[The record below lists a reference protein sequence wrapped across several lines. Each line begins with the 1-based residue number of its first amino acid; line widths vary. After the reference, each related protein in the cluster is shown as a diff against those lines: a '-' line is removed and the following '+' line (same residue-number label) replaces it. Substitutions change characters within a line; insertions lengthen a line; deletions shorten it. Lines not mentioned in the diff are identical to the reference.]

1 MIQVKQV
8 RNLVIL
14 QDHTERPYVTRSDGS
29 KQLERLRDLKVR
41 RRQKMN
47 GKDKYAFEI
56 LELAKEITGEA

>member
-1 MIQVKQV
+1 M
-8 RNLVIL
+8 
-14 QDHTERPYVTRSDGS
+14 TRSDGS